1 MNLKDLA
8 AHLQLAASTVSRVLA
23 GRGDEFRISTETQRR
38 IQDAAVEYG
47 VRIDPVGRGLRLRR
61 TGTIGLVVPDIANPF
76 FAALAGAVERQAR
89 LKGYAVLLADSQ
101 ESTDVEAAA
110 VQALLEHR
118 VDGFILAP
126 VGGDGA
132 HLVALAE
139 KRVPLVQ
146 VDRVISRLPTPAVKA
161 DNFFAAQEA
170 VRWLVALGHR
180 RIACVQARADSTVI
194 QDRLEGYRAGLREA
208 GISLDEAWIGGSGH
222 SVENGR
228 REALRLLALTPRPSA
243 VLALSNLLALGVLEA
258 AQERGLDM
266 PRELSLVSFDEQP
279 WAALLKP
286 SLSTL
291 EQPVEAM
298 GTAAVELLQ
307 AQMNPT
313 EAVEAASEQRTLPV
327 VLRRRGSVAQVVEP

>member
-23 GRGDEFRISTETQRR
+23 GRGDEFRISAETQRR
-38 IQDAAVEYG
+38 IQEAAAAHG

-76 FAALAGAVERQAR
+76 FATLAGAVERQAR
-89 LKGYAVLLADSQ
+89 VKGYAVLLADSQ
-101 ESTDVEAAA
+101 ESAEVEAVA

-118 VDGFILAP
+118 VDGLIVAP
-126 VGGDGA
+126 VGTDGA
-132 HLVALAE
+132 HLEALVE
-139 KRVPLVQ
+139 KSVPLVQ
-146 VDRVISRLPTPAVKA
+146 VDRVISRLRTPAVKA
-161 DNFFAAQEA
+161 DNFSAAREA
-170 VRWLVALGHR
+170 VRWLAELGHR
-180 RIACVQARADSTVI
+180 RIACVQARADSSVI
-194 QDRLEGYRAGLREA
+194 QDRLEGYRAGLRDA
-208 GISLDEAWIGGSGH
+208 GIPVNEEWICGSEH
-222 SVENGR
+222 SMENGR
-228 REALRLLALTPRPSA
+228 QEALRLLTLRPRPTA

-258 AQERGLDM
+258 AQEHGLDM

-307 AQMNPT
+307 AQMNAA
-313 EAVEAASEQRTLPV
+313 EAVAAVPEQRMLPV
-327 VLRRRGSVAQVVEP
+327 VLRRRGSAAIVES